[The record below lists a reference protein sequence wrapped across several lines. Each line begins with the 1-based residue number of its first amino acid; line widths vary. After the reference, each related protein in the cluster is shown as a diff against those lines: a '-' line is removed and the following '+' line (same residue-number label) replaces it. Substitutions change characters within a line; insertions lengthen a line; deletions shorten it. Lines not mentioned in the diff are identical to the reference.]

1 LKKAEDRPVA
11 DSQGATAGRLVIR
24 QLSSQDTAHLAPL
37 LNAYRAEMYPASE
50 TENLRQDAATAL
62 LSSQTAEVI
71 GGFLDGKLSAF
82 AVFFDLPEAI
92 SNGRAG
98 QLDDL
103 YVAAGAR
110 GQRLAQEMVQ
120 AVALIGRA
128 RGWVHLRW
136 LVPEDNAAALRTYER
151 FAKAAS
157 WKSYV
162 LWLGDGRSW

>member
-1 LKKAEDRPVA
+1 MSG
-11 DSQGATAGRLVIR
+11 SQDGTARSLLIR
-24 QLSSQDTAHLAPL
+24 RLSSKDAAHLAPL
-37 LNAYRAEMYPASE
+37 LNAYRAEMYPASQ
-50 TENLRQDAATAL
+50 TENLRQEAATAL

-92 SNGRAG
+92 SNARAG

-120 AVALIGRA
+120 AVALIGKA

-162 LWLGDGRSW
+162 LWLGDGGSW